1 MAEIRLD
8 KLRKSFG
15 AFTAV
20 ESLDLEIKNGELLVL
35 LGPSGCG
42 KTTTLNCIAGLESP
56 TSGRILFNGEDVTSQ
71 PPHARNIAMVFQSAL
86 LYPHLTARANIE
98 ASLRRS
104 GLPAAE
110 RQERVDAVVELL
122 EIEDLMAKLPS
133 QMSGGQRQR
142 VATAKA
148 IVRQPTAF
156 LLDEPLS
163 ALDAAMRLTLRSEIV
178 NLQKRL
184 GTTTVF
190 VTHDQVEAMTM
201 GDRIAVMNGGRLEQ
215 IGTPTGIYNDPR
227 TLFVAGFVGSP
238 PMNLVPGEV
247 IEAASGR
254 YFVSGPLEVP
264 IHTPLGQAPLGQAP
278 LGQAPLGPATLG
290 FRPQHLRLEPE
301 ARPGVL
307 PTTLFALEQLGR
319 ETVLIMEDAERRRIR
334 ALVEADFTAA
344 VGERCYLA
352 PEPERCLL
360 FDATGQRVTIEGQ
373 TG

>member
-1 MAEIRLD
+1 MAEIRLEQM
-8 KLRKSFG
+8 RKTFG
-15 AFTAV
+15 AFVAV
-20 ESLDLEIKNGELLVL
+20 EELDLDIRDGELLVL

-42 KTTTLNCIAGLESP
+42 KTTTLNCIAGLEQP
-56 TSGRILFNGEDVTSQ
+56 TRGRILFNGEDVTDQ

-86 LYPHLTARANIE
+86 LYPHMTARQNIQ

-104 GLPAAE
+104 GLEAGE
-110 RQERVDAVVELL
+110 LDRRVDDVVKLL
-122 EIEDLMAKLPS
+122 EIEDLLEKLPS

-201 GDRIAVMNGGRLEQ
+201 GDRIAVMNQGRLEQ
-215 IGTPTGIYNDPR
+215 IGTPTEIYKAPE

-247 IEAASGR
+247 VAEAGGSVFVAGELRVPIEA
-254 YFVSGPLEVP
+254 PP
-264 IHTPLGQAPLGQAP
+264 
-278 LGQAPLGPATLG
+278 GPATLG
-290 FRPQHLRLEPE
+290 FRPQHLTLEPE
-301 ARPGVL
+301 GGHGAL
-307 PTTLFALEQLGR
+307 PCTLFALEHLGR
-319 ETVLIMEDAERRRIR
+319 ETVLIMEDAARRRIR
-334 ALVEADFTAA
+334 ALVEADLEAP
-344 VGERCYLA
+344 VGSRFFVA
-352 PEPERCLL
+352 PDPARCLL
-360 FDATGQRVTIEGQ
+360 FSGDDGRRIDMAGPEAS
-373 TG
+373 

>member
-1 MAEIRLD
+1 MAEIRLERLN
-8 KLRKSFG
+8 KRFG

-20 ESLDLEIKNGELLVL
+20 ESLDLEIRNGEFLVL

-42 KTTTLNCIAGLESP
+42 KTTTLNCIAGLETP
-56 TSGRILFNGEDVTSQ
+56 TAGRILFNGEDVTRL
-71 PPHARNIAMVFQSAL
+71 PPHTRNIAMVFQSAL
-86 LYPHLTARANIE
+86 LYPHMTARQNIE

-104 GLPAAE
+104 GLDAAE
-110 RQERVDAVVELL
+110 QRRRIDEVVRLL
-122 EIEDLMAKLPS
+122 EIEDLLAKLPS

-201 GDRIAVMNGGRLEQ
+201 GDRIAVMNAGRLEQ
-215 IGTPTGIYNDPR
+215 IATPTEIYKEPQ

-238 PMNLVPGEV
+238 PMNLIPGEV
-247 IEAASGR
+247 VDADGGR
-254 YFVSGPLEVP
+254 CFVAGDFRLPIQAVP
-264 IHTPLGQAPLGQAP
+264 GAV
-278 LGQAPLGPATLG
+278 TLG
-290 FRPQHLRLEPE
+290 FRPQHLTLVSETG
-301 ARPGVL
+301 PGVL
-307 PTTLFALEQLGR
+307 PCTVFALEHLGR
-319 ETVLIMEDAERRRIR
+319 ETVLIMEDPARRRVR
-334 ALVEADFTAA
+334 ALVEADFEAR
-344 VGERCYLA
+344 VGEQINIA
-352 PEPERCLL
+352 PDPGRCLV
-360 FDATGQRVTIEGQ
+360 FDSATGRLMTGGQ
-373 TG
+373 AA

>member
-1 MAEIRLD
+1 MAEIQLEQLNKR
-8 KLRKSFG
+8 FG

-20 ESLDLEIKNGELLVL
+20 ESLDLVIEDGEFLVL

-42 KTTTLNCIAGLESP
+42 KTTTLNCIAGLETP
-56 TSGRILFNGEDVTSQ
+56 TKGRIRFDREDVTHQ
-71 PPHARNIAMVFQSAL
+71 APHGRNIAMVFQSAL
-86 LYPHLTARANIE
+86 LYPHMTAKANIE

-104 GLPAAE
+104 SLSDEE
-110 RQERVDAVVELL
+110 RQRRVGEVVHLL
-122 EIEDLMAKLPS
+122 EIEDMLEKLPS
-133 QMSGGQRQR
+133 EMSGGQRQR

-201 GDRIAVMNGGRLEQ
+201 GDRIAVMNQGRLEQ
-215 IGTPTGIYNDPR
+215 IATPAEIYKSPE

-238 PMNLVPGEV
+238 PMNLIEGEV
-247 IEAASGR
+247 VAEAGQGV
-254 YFVSGPLEVP
+254 FVAGALRVP
-264 IHTPLGQAPLGQAP
+264 VTAGI
-278 LGQAPLGPATLG
+278 GPATLG
-290 FRPQHLRLEPE
+290 FRPQHLTLVQSE
-301 ARPGVL
+301 AGAL
-307 PTTLFALEQLGR
+307 PCTLFALEHLGR
-319 ETVLIMEDAERRRIR
+319 ETVLIMEAEGRQRIR
-334 ALVEADFTAA
+334 ALVEADFAA
-344 VGERCYLA
+344 RVGDTFFVR

-360 FDATGQRVTIEGQ
+360 FDTGNGRRIDAG
-373 TG
+373 

>member
-1 MAEIRLD
+1 MAEIRLE
-8 KLRKSFG
+8 RMNKSFG

-20 ESLDLEIKNGELLVL
+20 ESLDLEIQNGEFLVL

-42 KTTTLNCIAGLESP
+42 KTTTLNCIAGLETP
-56 TSGRILFNGEDVTSQ
+56 TRGRILFNGRDVTHE

-86 LYPHLTARANIE
+86 LYPHMTARQNIE

-104 GLPAAE
+104 GLDQGE
-110 RQERVDAVVELL
+110 RRRRVDEAVRLL
-122 EIEDLMAKLPS
+122 EIADLMEKLPS

-201 GDRIAVMNGGRLEQ
+201 GDRIAVMNAGRLEQ
-215 IGTPTGIYNDPR
+215 IGTPAEIYKEPHS
-227 TLFVAGFVGSP
+227 LFVAGFVGAP
-238 PMNLVPGEV
+238 PMNLIPGEV
-247 IEAASGR
+247 VAAESGR
-254 YFVSGPLEVP
+254 RFVSGPLEVP
-264 IHTPLGQAPLGQAP
+264 VEAPT
-278 LGQAPLGPATLG
+278 GPATLG
-290 FRPQHLRLEPE
+290 FRPQHLRLVPEPG
-301 ARPGVL
+301 PGIL
-307 PTTLFALEQLGR
+307 PTTLFALEHLGR
-319 ETVLIMEDAERRRIR
+319 ETVLIMEDGERRRIR
-334 ALVEADFTAA
+334 ALVEADFSAA
-344 VGERCYLA
+344 VGARFFVA

-360 FDATGQRVTIEGQ
+360 FDGTDGRLMTGGYH
-373 TG
+373 G

>member
-1 MAEIRLD
+1 MAEIRIEQMN
-8 KLRKSFG
+8 KRFG

-20 ESLDLEIKNGELLVL
+20 ENLDLEVRNGELLVL

-42 KTTTLNCIAGLESP
+42 KTTTLNCIAGLETPSG
-56 TSGRILFNGEDVTSQ
+56 GRILFNGEDVTDQ

-86 LYPHLTARANIE
+86 LYPHMTALQNIE

-104 GLPAAE
+104 ALDQGE
-110 RQERVDAVVELL
+110 RKRRVDEVVRLL
-122 EIEDLMAKLPS
+122 EIEELLEKLPS

-201 GDRIAVMNGGRLEQ
+201 GDRIAVMNAGRLEQ
-215 IGTPTGIYNDPR
+215 IGSPGEIYKSPE

-238 PMNLVPGEV
+238 PMNLIPGEV
-247 IEAASGR
+247 VPGGR
-254 YFVSGPLEVP
+254 FVAGDLEVP
-264 IHTPLGQAPLGQAP
+264 IA
-278 LGQAPLGPATLG
+278 GPPGPVTLG
-290 FRPQHLRLEPE
+290 FRPQHLGLHGEGGDG
-301 ARPGVL
+301 AL
-307 PTTLFALEQLGR
+307 PCSVFALEHLGR
-319 ETVLIMEDAERRRIR
+319 ETVLIMEDPARRRIR
-334 ALVEADFTAA
+334 ALVEADFEAS
-344 VGERCYLA
+344 VGERLFVT
-352 PEPERCLL
+352 PEPDRCLL
-360 FDATGQRVTIEGQ
+360 FDSASGRRLRALS
-373 TG
+373 